1 MTDVSS
7 GEPVIT
13 PPSSWSSDG
22 NEVDASPALP
32 PAARPAKIRMN
43 WQLKALLPVAAA
55 LLNGLLLFVL
65 LTVSLDPGPRHSVIA
80 IATAGAFVICAIIMA
95 TLGFMVRRP
104 MLELQQ
110 KIARVR
116 QGDLNVEVNFSD
128 RNDEIGD
135 LGRDF
140 NLMVRQLRESREEIQ
155 RLHRTQMSRAEHL
168 ATLGELAAGL
178 AHEIRNPLAG
188 IAGVIDII
196 GRDLPADSPAC
207 EVVKEVKQ
215 EAIHINRILTDLLET
230 ARPKQPNFQREDVGI
245 TIKHAI
251 MFAREQATSHGIL
264 IQYSADSTVPPIEH
278 DPSQIHQVLLNMLLN
293 AIQAVGHEGKIVVS
307 LESRGD
313 YAAISIAD
321 NGPGIPPEAL
331 KNIFRPFF
339 TTKGHGTGLGLS
351 LARRIVEDH
360 AGKIEVTSTPGQGT
374 TFVVLLPFER
384 SHPELA

>member
-1 MTDVSS
+1 
-7 GEPVIT
+7 
-13 PPSSWSSDG
+13 
-22 NEVDASPALP
+22 
-32 PAARPAKIRMN
+32 MN
-43 WQLKALLPVAAA
+43 WQLKTLLPVAAA

-80 IATAGAFVICAIIMA
+80 IATAGAFVVCAIIMA
-95 TLGFMVRRP
+95 TLGYVVRKP

-110 KIARVR
+110 KIAQV
-116 QGDLNVEVNFSD
+116 QKGDLTVSVDFAG

-140 NLMVRQLRESREEIQ
+140 NSMVRQLRESREEIQ

-196 GRDLPADSPAC
+196 GRDLPIESPAC
-207 EVVKEVKQ
+207 AVVKEVKQ

-230 ARPKQPNFQREDVGI
+230 ARPKQPNFKLADLDA
-245 TIKHAI
+245 TIAHAI
-251 MFAREQATSHGIL
+251 MFAREQATTRSID
-264 IQYSADSTVPPIEH
+264 IDFVNESSVQPVEH
-278 DPSQIHQVLLNMLLN
+278 DPAQIHQVLLNMLLN
-293 AIQAVGHEGKIVVS
+293 AIQAVARQGRIVVT
-307 LESRGD
+307 LANRGE
-313 YAAISIAD
+313 YAAISITD
-321 NGPGIPPEAL
+321 NGPGISPENL

-351 LARRIVEDH
+351 LARRIIEDH
-360 AGKIEVTSTPGQGT
+360 AGRIEVSSTPGQGT

-384 SHPELA
+384 PHPENG

>member
-1 MTDVSS
+1 MRV
-7 GEPVIT
+7 
-13 PPSSWSSDG
+13 
-22 NEVDASPALP
+22 
-32 PAARPAKIRMN
+32 N

-65 LTVSLDPGPRHSVIA
+65 LTVSLDPGPRHTVIA
-80 IATAGAFVICAIIMA
+80 IATAGAFIICAIIMA

-104 MLELQQ
+104 MLELQK

-116 QGDLNVEVNFSD
+116 QGDLMVTVNFAD

-140 NLMVRQLRESREEIQ
+140 NAMVCQLRESREEIQ

-196 GRDLPADSPAC
+196 GRDLPIDSPAC
-207 EVVKEVKQ
+207 AVVKEVKQ

-230 ARPKQPNFQREDVGI
+230 ARPKQPNFQSQDLTI

-251 MFAREQATSHGIL
+251 MFAKEQATSHAIDL
-264 IQYSADSTVPPIEH
+264 SFIANAFVAPVEH

-293 AIQAVGHEGKIVVS
+293 AIQAVGHDGKVVVS
-307 LESRGD
+307 LENRDD
-313 YAAISIAD
+313 YVAISIAD
-321 NGPGIPPEAL
+321 NGPGIAPDAL

-360 AGKIEVTSTPGQGT
+360 AGRIEVTSSPGGGT
-374 TFVVLLPFER
+374 TFVVLLPYER
-384 SHPELA
+384 PHPEVA

>member
-1 MTDVSS
+1 MADLST
-7 GEPVIT
+7 EPEAPT
-13 PPSSWSSDG
+13 SSSWSSDG

-65 LTVSLDPGPRHSVIA
+65 LTVSLDPGPRDSVIA
-80 IATAGAFVICAIIMA
+80 TATAGAFVICAIIMA

-116 QGDLNVEVNFSD
+116 QGGLTGEVNFSD

-178 AHEIRNPLAG
+178 AHEIRTPLAG

-207 EVVKEVKQ
+207 EVVNEVKQ

-230 ARPKQPNFQREDVGI
+230 ARPKQPNFQREDLTA
-245 TIKHAI
+245 TILHAI
-251 MFAREQATSHGIL
+251 MFAREQATTR
-264 IQYSADSTVPPIEH
+264 AIE
-278 DPSQIHQVLLNMLLN
+278 
-293 AIQAVGHEGKIVVS
+293 IV
-307 LESRGD
+307 
-313 YAAISIAD
+313 
-321 NGPGIPPEAL
+321 
-331 KNIFRPFF
+331 F
-339 TTKGHGTGLGLS
+339 
-351 LARRIVEDH
+351 
-360 AGKIEVTSTPGQGT
+360 
-374 TFVVLLPFER
+374 
-384 SHPELA
+384 

>member
-1 MTDVSS
+1 M
-7 GEPVIT
+7 
-13 PPSSWSSDG
+13 
-22 NEVDASPALP
+22 
-32 PAARPAKIRMN
+32 RMN
-43 WQLKALLPVAAA
+43 WQIKTLLPVAAA

-65 LTVSLDPGPRHSVIA
+65 LTVSLDPGPRHIVIA

-95 TLGFMVRRP
+95 TLGFTVRRP
-104 MLELQQ
+104 MLELQK
-110 KIARVR
+110 KIARV
-116 QGDLNVEVNFSD
+116 QEGDLTVAVNFAA

-140 NLMVRQLRESREEIQ
+140 NSMVRQLRESREEIQ

-196 GRDLPADSPAC
+196 GRDLPPESPAC
-207 EVVKEVKQ
+207 AVVAEVKQ
-215 EAIHINRILTDLLET
+215 EALHINRILTDLLET
-230 ARPKQPNFQREDVGI
+230 ARPKQPNFQREDLTA
-245 TIKHAI
+245 TILHAI
-251 MFAREQATSHGIL
+251 MFAREQATTRAIE
-264 IQYSADSTVPPIEH
+264 IVFEQKTVPLVEH

-293 AIQAVGHEGKIVVS
+293 AIQAVAREGRIVVT
-307 LESRGD
+307 LGSRDD
-313 YAAISIAD
+313 YASISIAD
-321 NGPGIPPEAL
+321 NGPGIPPETL

>member
-1 MTDVSS
+1 MTQAKTATTDEESS
-7 GEPVIT
+7 
-13 PPSSWSSDG
+13 SFSHDG
-22 NEVDASPALP
+22 AIVASPRHEQP
-32 PAARPAKIRMN
+32 TTIRLN
-43 WQLKALLPVAAA
+43 WQLKTLLPVAAA

-65 LTVSLDPGPRHSVIA
+65 LTVSLDPGPRHIVMA
-80 IATAGAFVICAIIMA
+80 IAAAGAFVICAIIMA
-95 TLGFMVRRP
+95 TLGYFVRKPMV
-104 MLELQQ
+104 ELQQ
-110 KIARVR
+110 KIARVT
-116 QGDLNVEVNFSD
+116 QGDLNVTVDFAE

-140 NLMVRQLRESREEIQ
+140 NFMVRQLRDSREEIQ

-196 GRDLPADSPAC
+196 GRDLPPESPAC
-207 EVVKEVKQ
+207 AVVKEVKQ

-230 ARPKQPNFQREDVGI
+230 ARPKHPNFQRAELGG
-245 TIKHAI
+245 TISHAI
-251 MFAREQATSHGIL
+251 MFAREQATTRQIR
-264 IQYSADSTVPPIEH
+264 IEFIAQKEVRPVEH
-278 DPSQIHQVLLNMLLN
+278 DPGQIHQVLLNMLLN
-293 AIQAVGHEGKIVVS
+293 AIQAVAREGHILVS
-307 LESRGD
+307 LENRGD

-321 NGPGIPPEAL
+321 NGPGIPPETL

-360 AGKIEVTSTPGQGT
+360 AGRIEVSSAPGSGT
-374 TFVVLLPFER
+374 TFVVLLPYER
-384 SHPELA
+384 SAHS

>member
-1 MTDVSS
+1 
-7 GEPVIT
+7 
-13 PPSSWSSDG
+13 
-22 NEVDASPALP
+22 
-32 PAARPAKIRMN
+32 
-43 WQLKALLPVAAA
+43 

-65 LTVSLDPGPRHSVIA
+65 LTVSLDPGPRHTVIA
-80 IATAGAFVICAIIMA
+80 IATAGAFIICAIIMA

-104 MLELQQ
+104 MLELQK

-116 QGDLNVEVNFSD
+116 QGDLTVTVEFAD

-140 NLMVRQLRESREEIQ
+140 NAMVCQLRESREEIQ

-196 GRDLPADSPAC
+196 GRDLPIDSPAC
-207 EVVKEVKQ
+207 AVVKEVKQ

-230 ARPKQPNFQREDVGI
+230 ARPKQPNFQSQDLSI

-251 MFAREQATSHGIL
+251 MFAKEQAASRAIDL
-264 IQYSADSTVPPIEH
+264 SFIVNAFVAPVEH

-293 AIQAVGHEGKIVVS
+293 AIQAVGHDGKVVVS
-307 LESRGD
+307 LENRDD
-313 YAAISIAD
+313 YVAISIAD
-321 NGPGIPPEAL
+321 NGPGIAPDAL

-360 AGKIEVTSTPGQGT
+360 AGRIEVTSSPGGGT
-374 TFVVLLPFER
+374 TFVVLLPYER
-384 SHPELA
+384 PHPEVAQS

>member
-1 MTDVSS
+1 MAGSKAFEQFEGAEVSS
-7 GEPVIT
+7 LIEAQPV
-13 PPSSWSSDG
+13 
-22 NEVDASPALP
+22 VV
-32 PAARPAKIRMN
+32 RPAKIRLN
-43 WQLKALLPVAAA
+43 WQLKTLLPVAAA

-95 TLGFMVRRP
+95 TLGFTVRRP
-104 MLELQQ
+104 MLELQK

-116 QGDLNVEVNFSD
+116 QGDLNVTVDFAT

-140 NLMVRQLRESREEIQ
+140 NSMVCQLRESREEIQ

-196 GRDLPADSPAC
+196 GRDLPINSPAC

-215 EAIHINRILTDLLET
+215 EAIHINRILTNLLET
-230 ARPKQPNFQREDVGI
+230 ARPKQPNFQRTDLAASI
-245 TIKHAI
+245 THAI
-251 MFAREQATSHGIL
+251 MFAREQATTRDIEIDFIS
-264 IQYSADSTVPPIEH
+264 QDSLPPVEH
-278 DPSQIHQVLLNMLLN
+278 DPAQIHQVLLNMLLN
-293 AIQAVGHEGKIVVS
+293 AIQAVSHNGQIVVT
-307 LESRGD
+307 LEPRDD

-321 NGPGIPPEAL
+321 NGPGIPPDTL

-360 AGKIEVTSTPGQGT
+360 AGRIEVTSAPGEGT
-374 TFVVLLPFER
+374 TFVVLLPYER
-384 SHPELA
+384 HRPEVVQS